1 MIEDLSDRGARL
13 KIDPAI
19 ELPPEF
25 LLLLSRHVSRR
36 CQLVWRRD
44 GEAGVKFRGETS

>member
-1 MIEDLSDRGARL
+1 MIEDLSDHGARL
-13 KIDPAI
+13 KLDAAV

-36 CQLVWRRD
+36 CQLIWRRE
-44 GEAGVKFRGETS
+44 GEAGVKFRGETR